1 MPYQP
6 ITKDRVCGW
15 TYVKEKDLPEGQKL
29 LECSRCNEVWYQDRE
44 CQLAHWPYHRKSCK
58 ALRDEDE
65 SSAIHV
71 PIPDLSSSLQSLS
84 AIFIDGIRDLSLTG
98 RSLLHAFRELKRH
111 VSQEELSEEDHMT
124 LKQMGV
130 HVFAAMSKCVTG
142 YGREKLSYD
151 IWAIPGFASYFLSDD
166 LFLSPVMK
174 YRQENGI
181 PAFGEPGS
189 IDSEARGG
197 HVLPMMYTSIIQHLY
212 GFSMREF
219 WLDTLSSHPLAPK
232 PLAAALTRSA
242 NRAWTSEYVRAS
254 LSGEEKFHFHIRLI
268 EDFFEKP
275 LKSNLLREW
284 CDATELVPGL
294 TAKQLLTTLMKDSN
308 FLHRMCPAR
317 RSEFLGA
324 VYSFGAYFE
333 DNKHLPW
340 SHLKDQERIE
350 LLDIAQDWEAP
361 KKKCVQDTAEFFTNV
376 RTTILH
382 MITGTQTKVLLRM
395 YDLCQTM
402 DVDERTVKMIK
413 KIRNAI
419 LLKQL
424 PRVAVYTET
433 IESLAHKKGINHSLP
448 EVLSPMIAELSME
461 PRYIWASND
470 SAKKGLRFLTQDE
483 LDQHYRKLR
492 KLTSDDREAF
502 KENIYDTTPGLV
514 VPVEE
519 NSYAGLW
526 RVPSNRSAHE
536 L

>member
-29 LECSRCNEVWYQDRE
+29 LACSRCNEVWYQDRE

-58 ALRDEDE
+58 SLRDEQE
-65 SSAIHV
+65 SSIHD
-71 PIPDLSSSLQSLS
+71 PILDLTTCLQSLS
-84 AIFIDGIRDLSLTG
+84 AIFIDGMRDLSLTG

-111 VSQEELSEEDHMT
+111 VSREELSEEDH
-124 LKQMGV
+124 LILRNMGV
-130 HVFAAMSKCVTG
+130 RVFSALSQCITK
-142 YGREKLSYD
+142 YGRDKLCYD
-151 IWAIPGFASYFLSDD
+151 VWAIPGFASYFLSED

-174 YRQENGI
+174 YRQEHGI
-181 PAFGEPGS
+181 PAFGEPVS
-189 IDSEARGG
+189 IDSEARGVR
-197 HVLPMMYTSIIQHLY
+197 VLPMMYTSIIQQLY
-212 GFSMREF
+212 GFSMSQF
-219 WLDTLSSHPLAPK
+219 WLDTVSGQLLAPK
-232 PLAAALTRSA
+232 ALVAALTRSA
-242 NRAWTSEYVRAS
+242 NRAWTSEYARAS
-254 LSGEEKFHFHIRLI
+254 LSWEENFHIRFF
-268 EDFFEKP
+268 EDFFQKP

-284 CDATELVPGL
+284 CAPNELVPGL
-294 TAKQLLTTLMKDSN
+294 AAKQLLTTLMKDSN
-308 FLHRMCPAR
+308 FLHRMDPDR

-324 VYSFGAYFE
+324 VYSFCAYFE
-333 DNKHLPW
+333 DNENLPW
-340 SHLKDQERIE
+340 SHLTEKERIE

-376 RTTILH
+376 KTTISH
-382 MITGTQTKVLLRM
+382 MITGTQTKVLLKM

-402 DVDERTVKMIK
+402 EVDERTVKMIK